1 VAAHAVLAVDR
12 LARRF
17 REREVLTSLT
27 LTANPGD
34 RVALVGPNG
43 SGKTTLLRC
52 VGGTLAPSEG
62 SVTVAGHAAGS
73 MEARELLGA
82 SMAQERSFYFRLT
95 GRGNLVFFARL
106 RYSRREADRRV
117 DDVIEELELEEIAA
131 ERVDRC
137 STGMIQQIAIARA
150 LLGNPTLILL
160 DEPTRSLDRD
170 ARARVWAALDRR
182 PHAAALIA
190 THLDEDIGRCGAAV
204 EFPT

>member
-1 VAAHAVLAVDR
+1 VAAHAVLSVDR

-17 REREVLTSLT
+17 RGREVVRSLT
-27 LTANPGD
+27 LTAEPGD
-34 RVALVGPNG
+34 RVALQGPNG

-52 VGGTLAPSEG
+52 VAGTLAPSEG
-62 SVTVAGHAAGS
+62 SVAVAGHEAGS
-73 MEARELLGA
+73 MEARQLLGA

-106 RYSRREADRRV
+106 RFPRREAERRV
-117 DDVIEELELEEIAA
+117 DEVIEELDLGEIAA

-170 ARARVWAALDRR
+170 ARARVWDALDRR

-190 THLDEDIGRCGAAV
+190 THLDEDLGRCGTTV
-204 EFPT
+204 DFPT

>member
-1 VAAHAVLAVDR
+1 MAAHAILAVDS

-17 REREVLTSLT
+17 RGKDVLRSLT
-27 LTANPGD
+27 LTAEPGD
-34 RVALVGPNG
+34 RIALQGPNG

-52 VGGTLAPSEG
+52 VAGTLLPSAG
-62 SVTVAGHAAGS
+62 TVSVAGHEAGS
-73 MEARELLGA
+73 MEARHLLGA

-95 GRGNLVFFARL
+95 GRNNLLFFARL
-106 RYSRREADRRV
+106 RYTRRDADRRV
-117 DDVIEELELEEIAA
+117 DEVIEELELGEIAA

-160 DEPTRSLDRD
+160 DEPTRSLDRE
-170 ARARVWAALDRR
+170 ARGRVWDALDRR

-190 THLDEDIGRCGAAV
+190 THLDEDIGRCGATV